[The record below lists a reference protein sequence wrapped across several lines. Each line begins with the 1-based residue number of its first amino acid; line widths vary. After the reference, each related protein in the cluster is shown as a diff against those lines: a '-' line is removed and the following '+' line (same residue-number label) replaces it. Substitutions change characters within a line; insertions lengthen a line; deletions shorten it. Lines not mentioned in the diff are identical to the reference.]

1 MNGADD
7 LQVPCATDEEGRAAP
22 IVAKLAEVI
31 GAFAGAE
38 GFIAP
43 TRFEK
48 TMLVA
53 EAIGKLLD
61 EPSLVRLLVL
71 RSLSAPLQ
79 PWTAISNLKP
89 VALSLSA
96 PARAAIIHELAPL
109 IDSGA
114 RPVIL
119 GFVPDLADALGL
131 PPPNDLGHNGKG
143 VFDTVGSFAERA
155 MRLVRSEPRLVAE
168 AREFAMNFE
177 EAQLL
182 KEIATAQQAG
192 DILGLGPSL
201 GAAIDRAHEGIANV
215 SRAAEAYADALSVA
229 HELDDAADQIERVA
243 RQRYAAITR
252 RATMLKRHIREDL
265 NLLAED
271 AAEEFEVDFRRLA
284 EKKTAWFGKLDTA
297 DLNDRLVTKNLEQRY
312 GNLTRRYQDQL
323 ELLDT
328 EVSEFCDEFTRVGDE
343 ALRSMARHEFRKIA
357 PHPSLELR
365 VKAAVDRAST
375 RTLLS
380 GAAGATAA
388 GAAMHAGLMSGAA
401 IAGVAAAPVGVVV
414 LGVIALAGV
423 WKVFANP
430 GERRKRDPRERAR
443 MLNER
448 LRQEIMGNPPRFD
461 QAVDAILDRYRAVA
475 VPDIAGPRIEA
486 ERIREIAAAHR
497 IVARSVVEAANAR
510 IERLIRAS
518 QS

>member
-1 MNGADD
+1 MDGTHE
-7 LQVPCATDEEGRAAP
+7 LLVPCAADQEALAPP
-22 IVAKLAEVI
+22 IVAKLAAVI
-31 GAFAGAE
+31 GALAAAE
-38 GFIAP
+38 DFVAP

-48 TMLVA
+48 AMVVA
-53 EAIGKLLD
+53 EAIGRLLG
-61 EPSLVRLLVL
+61 EPPLVRVLVL
-71 RSLSAPLQ
+71 RSLSSPPELWA
-79 PWTAISNLKP
+79 AIGDLKP
-89 VALSLSA
+89 AASHLSA
-96 PARAAIIHELAPL
+96 PERAAIMHELAPL
-109 IDSGA
+109 IDDGA
-114 RPVIL
+114 RPAIQ
-119 GFVPDLADALGL
+119 GFVPDLAGSLGL
-131 PPPNDLGHNGKG
+131 RPNRVAGDEKS
-143 VFDTVGSFAERA
+143 VFEAVGSFAERA
-155 MRLVRSEPRLVAE
+155 MRLVRSERRLVVE
-168 AREFAMNFE
+168 ARGFAMDFE
-177 EAQLL
+177 QPQLL
-182 KEIATAQQAG
+182 VEAAKAQQSG
-192 DILGLGPSL
+192 DMIPLGLSL
-201 GAAIDRAHEGIANV
+201 GPAIDAVRERV
-215 SRAAEAYADALSVA
+215 TSVWRAAEAQAEMLSVA
-229 HELDDAADQIERVA
+229 QELDAAADQIERVA

-265 NLLAED
+265 NVLAED
-271 AAEEFEVDFRRLA
+271 AAEELEVDFRRLS

-297 DLNDRLVTKNLEQRY
+297 DLNDRLVTKNLERRY

-328 EVSEFCDEFTRVGDE
+328 EVSEFCDEFTRIGDE
-343 ALRSMARHEFRKIA
+343 ALRPMARHEFRKIA

-375 RTLLS
+375 RTLLG

-388 GAAMHAGLMSGAA
+388 GAAVHAGLVSGAA

-443 MLNER
+443 MLDER
-448 LRQEIMGNPPRFD
+448 LRQEIMGNLPRFD

-475 VPDIAGPRIEA
+475 VPDIAGPRVEA